1 MNGVWLMKRRIF
13 CVALLVTSCAAP
25 PDFGVVDSA
34 AAQRRPARGR
44 ARPSR
49 ICYDPTVACRTSTEF
64 PPHDLR
70 FELPPRAVIWE
81 TQEFYAVIL
90 KSVRARDE
98 QDCDTFVAE
107 DERLAAQALF
117 PRRKVFTS
125 RCNEPVT
132 TYYTNAAPTQR
143 FMAVYAGATRA
154 EADRVLAAVRATGK
168 FPGANLR
175 RMRAGFNGT

>member
-1 MNGVWLMKRRIF
+1 MKRRLF
-13 CVALLVTSCAAP
+13 FVVLLAACFITSS
-25 PDFGVVDSA
+25 DFGVVSN

-44 ARPSR
+44 VRPSR
-49 ICYDPTVACRTSTEF
+49 ICYDPTAACRTSFEF

-70 FELPPRAVIWE
+70 FELPRNAVIWE
-81 TQEFYAVIL
+81 TQEFYVVIL
-90 KSVRARDE
+90 SSVRARDE
-98 QDCDTFVAE
+98 SDCDTFVPE
-107 DERLAAQALF
+107 DQRLAAQELF

-125 RCNEPVT
+125 RCNEPVS
-132 TYYTNAAPTQR
+132 TYYTNTAPTQR

-154 EADRVLAAVRATGK
+154 EAEKTLAAVRATRK

>member
-1 MNGVWLMKRRIF
+1 MKRRLF
-13 CVALLVTSCAAP
+13 CVALLAALFAASS
-25 PDFGVVDSA
+25 DFA
-34 AAQRRPARGR
+34 AGSGAAVQRRPASGR
-44 ARPSR
+44 VRPSR
-49 ICYDPTVACRTSTEF
+49 ICHDPAAACRTSTEF

-98 QDCDTFVAE
+98 MDCDTFVAE

-125 RCNEPVT
+125 RCNEPVS
-132 TYYTNAAPTQR
+132 TYYTNAAPDRR
-143 FMAVYAGATRA
+143 FMAVYAGTTRA
-154 EADRVLAAVRATGK
+154 EAARVLAAVRATGK
-168 FPGANLR
+168 FPGASLR

>member
-1 MNGVWLMKRRIF
+1 MKRRIF
-13 CVALLVTSCAAP
+13 CAALLAAFLAASS
-25 PDFGVVDSA
+25 DFAAEGY

-44 ARPSR
+44 VRPSR
-49 ICYDPTVACRTSTEF
+49 ICHDPTVACKTSTEF
-64 PPHDLR
+64 PPHDLP

-90 KSVRARDE
+90 KSVRARE
-98 QDCDTFVAE
+98 EFDCDTFISE
-107 DERLAAQALF
+107 DERLAAQELF

-125 RCNEPVT
+125 RCNEPVS
-132 TYYTNAAPTQR
+132 TYYTNTAPAQR

-154 EADRVLAAVRATGK
+154 EAERTLADVLATGK

>member
-1 MNGVWLMKRRIF
+1 MNRKLF
-13 CVALLVTSCAAP
+13 CCAAVLAALLAAS
-25 PDFGVVDSA
+25 PDFEVTGR

-44 ARPSR
+44 VRPSR
-49 ICYDPTVACRTSTEF
+49 ICHDPAVACRTSFEF

-70 FELPPRAVIWE
+70 FELPRNAVIWE
-81 TQEFYAVIL
+81 TQEFYAVVL
-90 KSVRARDE
+90 KSGRARSED
-98 QDCDTFVAE
+98 DCETFVSEA
-107 DERLAAQALF
+107 DRLAAQELF

-125 RCNEPVT
+125 RCNEPVS
-132 TYYTNAAPTQR
+132 TYYTNTAPTQR

-154 EADRVLAAVRATGK
+154 EAERTLAAVRATGK

>member
-1 MNGVWLMKRRIF
+1 MKRKPF
-13 CVALLVTSCAAP
+13 LVVLLAALFVASSA
-25 PDFGVVDSA
+25 FEVVGS

-44 ARPSR
+44 QRPSR
-49 ICYDPTVACRTSTEF
+49 ICYDPTAACRTSYEF
-64 PPHDLR
+64 EAHDLR
-70 FELPPRAVIWE
+70 FELPRNAVIWE

-90 KSVRARDE
+90 GSVRARAED
-98 QDCDTFVAE
+98 DCGTFVPE
-107 DERLAAQALF
+107 EQRLAAQALF

-125 RCNEPVT
+125 RCNEPVS
-132 TYYTNAAPTQR
+132 TYYTNTAPTQR

-154 EADRVLAAVRATGK
+154 EAEKTLAAVRATGK

>member
-1 MNGVWLMKRRIF
+1 MKRSLF
-13 CVALLVTSCAAP
+13 CVTLLAALFAAP
-25 PDFGVVDSA
+25 PDFGVNSH
-34 AAQRRPARGR
+34 AAQRRPARVR
-44 ARPSR
+44 VRPSR

-98 QDCDTFVAE
+98 SDCDTFVAE
-107 DERLAAQALF
+107 DERLAAQELF

-125 RCNEPVT
+125 RCNEPVS
-132 TYYTNAAPTQR
+132 TYYTNTAPAQR

-154 EADRVLAAVRATGK
+154 EAARTLAAVKASGK

>member
-1 MNGVWLMKRRIF
+1 MKRRLF
-13 CVALLVTSCAAP
+13 LVVLLAALLAASS
-25 PDFGVVDSA
+25 DFGVTGS

-44 ARPSR
+44 VRPSR
-49 ICYDPTVACRTSTEF
+49 ICHDPTVACRTSTEF

-81 TQEFYAVIL
+81 TQEFYVVIL
-90 KSVRARDE
+90 KSVRARAED
-98 QDCDTFVAE
+98 DCDTFVSE
-107 DERLAAQALF
+107 DERLAAQELF

-125 RCNEPVT
+125 RCNEPVS
-132 TYYTNAAPTQR
+132 TYYTNTAPTQR

-154 EADRVLAAVRATGK
+154 EAERTLAAVKATGK